1 MSAGDSVVEEEN
13 SDMMSLATFNLR
25 SFLIWKRRRRN
36 ELQKKKM

>member
-25 SFLIWKRRRRN
+25 SFLIWKRRRRRN
-36 ELQKKKM
+36 EKK